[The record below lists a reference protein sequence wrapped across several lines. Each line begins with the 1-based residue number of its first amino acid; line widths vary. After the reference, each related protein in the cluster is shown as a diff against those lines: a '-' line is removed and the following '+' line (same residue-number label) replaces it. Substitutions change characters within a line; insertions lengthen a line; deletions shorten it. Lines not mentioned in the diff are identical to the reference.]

1 MITDDD
7 DIIIKAA
14 HVINAVSILSLTK
27 IYLWRKKTM
36 NNKELKQFARKKG
49 VFFWQIAVELGIS
62 EATMTR
68 KLRVKLSDQE
78 ESKIKS
84 IIEHLSKANDTDA
97 VCNRSH

>member
-1 MITDDD
+1 
-7 DIIIKAA
+7 
-14 HVINAVSILSLTK
+14 
-27 IYLWRKKTM
+27 M

-78 ESKIKS
+78 GNKIKS
-84 IIEHLSKANDTDA
+84 IIERLSKANDTDA
-97 VCNRSH
+97 VCNG

>member
-27 IYLWRKKTM
+27 IYLRRKKTM

-49 VFFWQIAVELGIS
+49 VFLWQIAVELGIS

-68 KLRVKLSDQE
+68 KLRVELSDQE

-97 VCNRSH
+97 VCN